1 MTGSARSA
9 GAQLCH
15 AVNGGQSQPILH
27 MLWVTCTIHSVRAH
41 CGCCMVSFHHLHE
54 HVVKAHLIDKL
65 PGIIHQRHCTLSV
78 TLCKASPSLPG
89 MRSEGAVSLVSW
101 ARQSSKGV
109 LRISRASADLGSSA
123 ASLRE
128 GATSKDKSSSI
139 DDGLGLFTSSW
150 SAML

>member
-1 MTGSARSA
+1 M
-9 GAQLCH
+9 
-15 AVNGGQSQPILH
+15 
-27 MLWVTCTIHSVRAH
+27 
-41 CGCCMVSFHHLHE
+41 
-54 HVVKAHLIDKL
+54 

-78 TLCKASPSLPG
+78 MLCEASPSLPG

-109 LRISRASADLGSSA
+109 LPIIRASADLGSSA
-123 ASLRE
+123 APLWE